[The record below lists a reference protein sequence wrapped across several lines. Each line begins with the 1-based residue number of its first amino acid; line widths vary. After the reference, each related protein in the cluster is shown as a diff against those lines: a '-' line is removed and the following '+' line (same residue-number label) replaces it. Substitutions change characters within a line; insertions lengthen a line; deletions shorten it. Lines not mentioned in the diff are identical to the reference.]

1 MNLENRMDITLFDI
15 YADLHVHVCE
25 QKRGQDML
33 IFLENAEDFFFFGL
47 VRQRKETKQN
57 IPPPPCNINKNKN
70 KRGGGRKVSLNTPTV
85 YVTKEEVL

>member
-33 IFLENAEDFFFFGL
+33 IFLENAEDFFFLPG
-47 VRQRKETKQN
+47 QTKEGNETKH
-57 IPPPPCNINKNKN
+57 PPSTLQYKQKQ
-70 KRGGGRKVSLNTPTV
+70 KGGGWKKS
-85 YVTKEEVL
+85 